1 MYKTFSVNITKIALQ
16 KRFLLILRGLDG
28 TIFIK
33 VEKVMN
39 LDFTFE
45 RQLELT
51 RAEERQLGREEGRE
65 EGRAEGREEGRTEVI
80 LALLKEKTIS
90 CAKAAEQ
97 LGISEEQIKKMLD
110 SQS

>member
-1 MYKTFSVNITKIALQ
+1 
-16 KRFLLILRGLDG
+16 
-28 TIFIK
+28 
-33 VEKVMN
+33 MN

-51 RAEERQLGREEGRE
+51 RAEERQLGREEGRAEGREEGRE
-65 EGRAEGREEGRTEVI
+65 EGRAEGRTEVV
-80 LALLKEKTIS
+80 LALLKDKTIS